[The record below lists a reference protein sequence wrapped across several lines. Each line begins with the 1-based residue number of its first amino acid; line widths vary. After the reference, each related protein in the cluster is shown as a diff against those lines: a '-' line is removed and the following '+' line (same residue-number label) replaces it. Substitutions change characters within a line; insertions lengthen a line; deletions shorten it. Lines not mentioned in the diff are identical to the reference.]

1 MFQVSEREKIQEI
14 CNIIKDRIENL
25 HIGCF
30 KGMEKPLFL
39 ISNTYPGVWL
49 EHVYDS
55 VFYAKLQPERMDL
68 AVNTINLF
76 LDHQKENGQLPCY
89 VWNGDVMKVPEE
101 NLVGYGQIQECVSF
115 AQLALEVCEM
125 TGDRAFLEKVYEGSG
140 KWAGWLKH
148 NRMTTNRGLI
158 ELFVGFDTGHDNS
171 GRLEGLS
178 CPGNYVKDGVLM
190 NASVLPQDEV
200 APILAVDMNANY
212 FATLRALAKIAEML
226 GKKEEAAKW
235 QKESSQIKEKLFEI
249 CFDEEDAFFYDVD
262 KNGRKRKYLSS
273 TILHLFLEKVL
284 DQEADSALIKEIY
297 DRHIKNPEEF
307 WTEYPFPSMAVSDP
321 SIKDHIEANCW
332 GYFSQGLIA
341 LRCTRWMDDY
351 GMSRDFDILCEK
363 WLKAWTACFD
373 HFKLG
378 QELDPITGEPSPS
391 SEWYSS
397 VMLFYWYGA
406 RRLKIV

>member
-1 MFQVSEREKIQEI
+1 MFQDSEKQKIQEI
-14 CNIIKDRIENL
+14 CNIVKERIEKL

-30 KGMEKPLFL
+30 KGMETPLFL

-55 VFYAKLQPERMDL
+55 VFYAKMVPERLDL

-76 LDHQKENGQLPCY
+76 LDHQTAEGQLPCY
-89 VWNGDVMKVPEE
+89 VWNGDVMKVPEDQ
-101 NLVGYGQIQECVSF
+101 LIGYGQIQECVSF

-125 TGDRAFLEKVYEGSG
+125 TGNSVFLEKVYEGCC
-140 KWAGWLKH
+140 KWARWMKH
-148 NRMTTNRGLI
+148 NRMTTGRGLI

-171 GRLEGLS
+171 GRLAGLS
-178 CPGNYVKDGVLM
+178 CHGNYVKDGVGM
-190 NASVLPQDEV
+190 NASVLPEDDV
-200 APILAVDMNANY
+200 APILAVDMSANY
-212 FATLRALAKIAEML
+212 FANLKALAKMAAML
-226 GKKEEAAKW
+226 DKQDEAAVW
-235 QKESSQIKEKLFEI
+235 EKEACQVKEKLFEI
-249 CFDEEDAFFYDVD
+249 CYDEADAFFYDVD
-262 KNGRKRKYLSS
+262 KNGNKRKYLSS

-284 DQEADSALIKEIY
+284 DQEADSAMIREIY
-297 DRHIKNPEEF
+297 ERHIKNPEEF

-321 SIKDHIEANCW
+321 SAKDHIEANCW

-341 LRCTRWMDDY
+341 LRCTRWMDAY
-351 GMSRDFDILCEK
+351 GMNADFDILCEK

-373 HFKLG
+373 YFKLG

-397 VMLFYWYGA
+397 VMLFYWYA
-406 RRLKIV
+406 AKRLNIV